1 MNADTGNAVRETPLD
16 RARRVGPVIVGQA
29 AAIEAGRALTP
40 DVLDALH
47 GERLFRCLLPRRF
60 GGEEAHP
67 ADHVRMVIELARHDA
82 STAWCV
88 NQASGCS
95 MGAAY
100 VPAAT
105 AERVWGRDARAVVA
119 SGAGPEGVATVVEG
133 GYRVT
138 GQWLFG
144 SGNRHATWMGGH
156 CRVLEPDGSLRRGDD
171 GESMDRTMLFPRAA
185 AKFSDGWDVLGL
197 RGTGSTGYAVTD
209 LFVPDDFAY
218 CRDTDTERQQDAPLY
233 QFTTTHMFA
242 AGFAGVALGIAR
254 GMLDAFVALARSKTP
269 RGGSQT
275 LRDSTSVQRE
285 LALAEG
291 RWRAARAGLLG
302 TLNETWDAVSGT
314 GLMTPDLSIDIRLA
328 STYAIHEARHVADIA
343 WREAG
348 ATAIFSAGPFERRL
362 RDIHAVTQQ
371 IQGRMSHM
379 EAVGRHLLGDER
391 VLK

>member
-1 MNADTGNAVRETPLD
+1 MNADIGNAVRETPLD
-16 RARRVGPVIVGQA
+16 RARRVGPVIVDQA

-156 CRVLEPDGSLRRGDD
+156 CRVLEPEGSLRRGAD
-171 GESMDRTMLFPRAA
+171 GELMDRTMLFPRAA
-185 AKFSDGWDVLGL
+185 ATFSDEWDVLGL
-197 RGTGSTGYAVTD
+197 RGTGSTGYAVTE
-209 LFVPDDFAY
+209 LYVPEAFTY
-218 CRDTDTERQQDAPLY
+218 CRDTDGERREDGPLY
-233 QFTTTHMFA
+233 QFTTTHLFA

-314 GLMTPDLSIDIRLA
+314 GQMTPDQSIDIRLA
-328 STYAIHEARHVADIA
+328 TTYAIHEAKHVADIA

-371 IQGRMSHM
+371 IQGRMAHM
-379 EAVGRHLLGDER
+379 EAVGRHLLG
-391 VLK
+391 